1 MADPRLVAALEEIL
15 AESQVRCVYQPV
27 VDLESGDAV
36 AFEALARG
44 PAGSEL
50 ESPAALFSTAHA
62 VDRVDELDWA
72 CRAAAVRGALEA
84 NLGSDLRLLVNVE
97 PEVLGRRNFEFPAEL
112 AVLLSDAMNNLG
124 VVVEFT
130 ERAIAERP
138 AALLTAA
145 EVARSVG
152 FGVAIDDV
160 GAVAESL
167 ALMPLLRPDLV
178 KLDLA
183 LIQQRPTVEM
193 AAVVNAV
200 HAYAE
205 ETGTTVLAEGIETQA
220 HVDRAVALGATLG
233 QGWFFGRPGQL
244 PHTPHP
250 PASPIPILSTP
261 TPPSRTT
268 PFEICQDRIPLRHG
282 DTSLLKAISR
292 HLEHQASSLTSPPVV
307 VAAFQTA
314 ERFTAPT
321 AALYGSLARGAALVA
336 ALGADMPDR
345 PTAGVRGAALAP
357 DDTLRGEWAVC
368 IVGAH
373 FSAALVAR
381 ELDVDGA
388 DHRTYEFGLTHNR
401 DLVVDATRSL
411 LTRVQA

>member
-15 AESQVRCVYQPV
+15 SESQVRCVYQPV
-27 VDLESGDAV
+27 VDLESGDVV

-50 ESPAALFSTAHA
+50 ESPAALFSTARA

-84 NLGSDLRLLVNVE
+84 NLGSELRLLVNVE
-97 PEVLGRRNFEFPAEL
+97 PEVLGHRSFEFPADLERLPSAAMDSL
-112 AVLLSDAMNNLG
+112 A

-145 EVARSVG
+145 EAVRSVG

-167 ALMPLLRPDLV
+167 ALMPVLRPDLV

-233 QGWFFGRPGQL
+233 QGWFFGRPGPL
-244 PHTPHP
+244 PHTPRP

-261 TPPSRTT
+261 TPPSGTT

-282 DTSLLKAISR
+282 DTSLLVAISR

-307 VAAFQTA
+307 VAAFQTV
-314 ERFTAPT
+314 ERFTPPT
-321 AALYGSLARGAALVA
+321 AALYGSLARRAALVA
-336 ALGADMPDR
+336 ALGADMPER

-381 ELDVDGA
+381 ELDLDGA

>member
-1 MADPRLVAALEEIL
+1 MADSRHLAALDEIL
-15 AESQVRCVYQPV
+15 SESQVRCVYQPV
-27 VDLESGDAV
+27 VDLESGDVV

-50 ESPAALFSTAHA
+50 ESPAALFAAARA

-84 NLGSDLRLLVNVE
+84 NLGSEIRLLVNVE

-112 AVLLSDAMNNLG
+112 AVLLADAMESLG

-138 AALLTAA
+138 AELLTAA

-160 GAVAESL
+160 GALAESL

-220 HVDRAVALGATLG
+220 HADRAVALGATLG
-233 QGWFFGRPGQL
+233 QGWFFGRPGPL
-244 PHTPHP
+244 PNTPRP
-250 PASPIPILSTP
+250 PAFPVPILAAASL
-261 TPPSRTT
+261 PSSTT
-268 PFEICQDRIPLRHG
+268 PFEICRDLIPLRRG
-282 DTSLLKAISR
+282 DTSLLLAISR
-292 HLEHQASSLTSPPVV
+292 QLEHQAFSLTPPPVV
-307 VAAFQTA
+307 VAAFQNV

-321 AALYGSLARGAALVA
+321 AALYGSLARRAALVA
-336 ALGADMPDR
+336 ALGADMPEH
-345 PTAGVRGAALAP
+345 PTARVRGAALAR
-357 DDTLRGEWAVC
+357 DDTLRSEWAVC

-381 ELDVDGA
+381 ELDVDGS

-401 DLVVDATRSL
+401 DLAVDAARSL
-411 LTRVQA
+411 LTRLQA

>member
-1 MADPRLVAALEEIL
+1 MTDPRLVAALKEIL
-15 AESQVRCVYQPV
+15 SESQVRCVYQPV
-27 VDLESGDAV
+27 VDLESGDVV
-36 AFEALARG
+36 AFEALVRG

-50 ESPAALFSTAHA
+50 ESPAALFSTARA

-84 NLGSDLRLLVNVE
+84 NLGSDIRLLVNVE
-97 PEVLGRRNFEFPAEL
+97 PEVLGRRNYEFPAEL
-112 AVLLSDAMNNLG
+112 AALLSDAMNSLA

-130 ERAIAERP
+130 ERSIAERP
-138 AALLTAA
+138 AELLTAA
-145 EVARSVG
+145 DVARSVG

-167 ALMPLLRPDLV
+167 ALMPLLRPDLI

-233 QGWFFGRPGQL
+233 QGWFFGRPGPL
-244 PHTPHP
+244 PHKPRP
-250 PASPIPILSTP
+250 PAVPIPILSAP

-268 PFEICQDRIPLRHG
+268 PFEICRDRIPLRHG
-282 DTSLLKAISR
+282 DTSLLIAISR
-292 HLEHQASSLTSPPVV
+292 HLEHQAFSLTSPPVV

-321 AALYGSLARGAALVA
+321 AALYGALAHHAALVA
-336 ALGADMPDR
+336 ALGADMPER

-357 DDTLRGEWAVC
+357 DDTLSGEWAVC

-381 ELDVDGA
+381 ELDVDGT

-401 DLVVDATRSL
+401 DLAVDATRSL
-411 LTRVQA
+411 LTRVQP

>member
-1 MADPRLVAALEEIL
+1 MVDPRLVAALEEVISG
-15 AESQVRCVYQPV
+15 SQVRCVYQPV
-27 VDLESGDAV
+27 VDLESGAVV

-50 ESPAALFSTAHA
+50 ESPTALFSTARA

-72 CRAAAVRGALEA
+72 CRAAAVRGALDA
-84 NLGSDLRLLVNVE
+84 NLGSDIRLLVNVE

-112 AVLLSDAMNNLG
+112 AALLSDAMDSLA

-138 AALLTAA
+138 AELLTAA
-145 EVARSVG
+145 DVARSVG

-160 GAVAESL
+160 GAIAGSL
-167 ALMPLLRPDLV
+167 ALMPVLRPDVV

-183 LIQQRPTVEM
+183 LVQQRATVEM

-205 ETGTTVLAEGIETQA
+205 ETGTTVLAEGIETEA

-233 QGWFFGRPGQL
+233 QGWFFGRPGAM
-244 PHTPHP
+244 PHTPRP
-250 PASPIPILSTP
+250 PGSPVPLSAA
-261 TPPSRTT
+261 PPRSRRT
-268 PFEICQDRIPLRHG
+268 PFEICRDVIPLRHG
-282 DTSLLKAISR
+282 DTSLLVAISR
-292 HLEHQASSLTSPPVV
+292 HLEHQAFSLTLPPVV
-307 VAAFQTA
+307 VAAFQSV
-314 ERFTAPT
+314 ERFTGPT
-321 AALYGSLARGAALVA
+321 AVLYGELARGAALVA
-336 ALGADMPDR
+336 ALGADMPER

-357 DDTLRGEWAVC
+357 DDTLSGEWAVC